1 MTKLNRTDRAILE
14 RNRHKLRPDDGFA
27 TVVLDDDD
35 VTMIAKHCPDLA
47 EMGYRAGDE
56 TAARIISSLYRGIL
70 DEDDRAQNAAAEA
83 ERDKSNRR
91 RASSGQSSGP
101 RARNLRKSSE
111 PKETRTEIFSAT
123 VTDSTTASR
132 PAGTKFASRLTPL
145 IDAVAEAIG
154 KLSARIEALERRPIL
169 RDAGVFNQSQTYSR
183 GDGVTFGGSFWI
195 CQEDGVTSKP
205 GVGKLWRLA
214 VKRGR
219 DGKDAGQ

>member
-83 ERDKSNRR
+83 ERDRIEQEAR
-91 RASSGQSSGP
+91 EQRAVLRAP
-101 RARNLRKSSE
+101 RAQPAKVIRTQRDADGNL
-111 PKETRTEIFSAT
+111 FAT